1 MIVQNNT
8 SIADLFKFKVLI
20 AERLPMETEKKKSVE
35 PRSREQSTAY
45 SELSFELGSRLSQR

>member
-20 AERLPMETEKKKSVE
+20 AERLPMESQKKNLLNLAAGN
-35 PRSREQSTAY
+35 RAQHIQSY
-45 SELSFELGSRLSQR
+45 LSNHV